1 MKKINSEVKIDNNL
15 FKIKIGTTD
24 KKNPNVIYV
33 EIGSYISPIEDIDA
47 YTLHIEEI
55 EKSTK
60 NYLTDLLN
68 KNESYE
74 KDFIFISDVADER
87 ITKGK
92 RSYIEMQIFVK
103 PKLKLN
109 CQKFSEISNKFNMEC
124 VNKILPVIENAIKTN
139 GFECY
144 KTRK

>member
-1 MKKINSEVKIDNNL
+1 MKKINSEIKIDNSL

-24 KKNPNVIYV
+24 KKNPNVIYA
-33 EIGSYISPIEDIDA
+33 EIGSYISPIEDMDI
-47 YTLHIEEI
+47 YTPSIEEI
-55 EKSTK
+55 EKNAK
-60 NYLTDLLN
+60 KYLTDLLN

-74 KDFIFISDVADER
+74 NDFIFISDIADER

-103 PKLKLN
+103 PKLGLK
-109 CQKFSEISNKFNMEC
+109 CKKFSEISDKFKMEC
-124 VNKILPVIENAIKTN
+124 VEKILPVIENAIKTN
-139 GFECY
+139 GFDCY